1 MKFMD
6 LNKIK
11 NENYEELI
19 ISIGDIQPGDQVM
32 GTDGKWHDIEILPV
46 HIPESMFAIEFE
58 NGGVKC
64 SGDHLWTLYDAT
76 TKSKLTLETKSIY
89 ENIDWLMQCSV
100 GIENGPK
107 IKSIT
112 PIDPIPSRC
121 ISIKDSDD
129 MLFEIFTDKGESI
142 FTHNCQQ
149 RLICGQLG
157 SIASRMALD
166 DNQATTI
173 DGTHKGAGMVKA
185 QGVVSN
191 IQYYFEQQKWIE
203 KWFTDRGLTKKG
215 WEPTEDPNAS
225 IDPNSI
231 DLGED
236 EEITITKN
244 KTVMDFRDI
253 HKEIDNTKSQKFEEV

>member
-1 MKFMD
+1 MEEK
-6 LNKIK
+6 
-11 NENYEELI
+11 YQELI
-19 ISIGDIQPGDQVM
+19 VDIGELQPGDQVM
-32 GTDGKWHDIEILPV
+32 GTDGKWHDIEILPI
-46 HIPESMFAIEFE
+46 HIPKRMFEITFE
-58 NGGVKC
+58 NNFGGIKC
-64 SGDHLWTLYDAT
+64 SGDHMWTLFNPINRKYAT
-76 TKSKLTLETKSIY
+76 PLVLQTTDMFNNLDWIIKGKLF
-89 ENIDWLMQCSV
+89 V
-100 GIENGPK
+100 GEFNGPT
-107 IKSIT
+107 IKSI
-112 PIDPIPSRC
+112 IEIEPIPSRC
-121 ISIKDSDD
+121 ISLKDSED
-129 MLFEIFTDKGESI
+129 MLFEVFTSEGNSV

-203 KWFTDRGLTKKG
+203 QWFTDRGLTKTG
-215 WEPTEDPNAS
+215 WEINEDPNAS

-236 EEITITKN
+236 EEITISKN
-244 KTVMDFRDI
+244 KTVMDFQDI

>member
-1 MKFMD
+1 MD

-11 NENYEELI
+11 NENYEELN
-19 ISIGDIQPGDQVM
+19 ISIGDIKPGDQVM
-32 GTDGKWHDIEILPV
+32 GTDGQWHDVEILPI
-46 HIPESMFAIEFE
+46 HTPESMFSISLE
-58 NGGVKC
+58 NGTIKC
-64 SGDHLWTLYDAT
+64 SGDHMWTLFDANT
-76 TKSKLTLETKSIY
+76 HKSIVLETKVIY
-89 ENIDWLMQCSV
+89 ENMNWLMECNW
-100 GIENGPK
+100 GDINGPK
-107 IKSIT
+107 MVEIKSIN
-112 PIDPIPSRC
+112 PIPSRC

-129 MLFEIFTDKGESI
+129 MLFEIFTDDGKSV

-185 QGVVSN
+185 QGIVSN

-203 KWFTDRGLTKKG
+203 KWFTDRGLTKQG
-215 WEPTEDPNAS
+215 WEPTEDPNAA

-236 EEITITKN
+236 EEITIAKN
-244 KTVMDFRDI
+244 KTVMDFQDI